1 MKRRNVTDPDVP
13 QQDSEQTL
21 ARLLDEGE
29 QRLGRSWPGL
39 LATGFLGG
47 LDVGIGVL
55 ALLLVERLTH
65 NVLLAGLAF
74 SIGFTN

>member
-21 ARLLDEGE
+21 QRLLDEGE

-55 ALLLVERLTH
+55 ALLLVEHLTH

-74 SIGFTN
+74 PSALSR